1 LPASLRQIREIVIP
15 FGQWEM
21 FLMRLLCSLHFYDI
35 LPQRVTFSTM
45 PFPNGLAHIIDFT
58 VLE

>member
-1 LPASLRQIREIVIP
+1 MKQLLASLRRIREIVIP

-21 FLMRLLCSLHFYDI
+21 FLMRLFCSLHFYDT

-45 PFPNGLAHIIDFT
+45 PFPNGLA
-58 VLE
+58 